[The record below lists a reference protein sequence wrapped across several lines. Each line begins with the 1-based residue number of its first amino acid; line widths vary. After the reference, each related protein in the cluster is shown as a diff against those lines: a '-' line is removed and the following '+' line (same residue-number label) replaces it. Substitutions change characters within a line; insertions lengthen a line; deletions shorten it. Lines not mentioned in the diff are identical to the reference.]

1 MRSVLLALVALLVC
15 SLLACSG
22 SSRARKPN
30 ALTAVTNQFEMAE
43 IWSENVG
50 SSAPYY
56 FAPIVAGDAVYS
68 AAASGRLVKLDLLTG
83 KIIWEVSVPD
93 RLSVGP
99 GSDGKTTVAVSDK
112 GMVYAFDET
121 GKNVWS
127 VSVGSEVLT
136 EPIVAAGVVVIRTL
150 DNRFMGLDVVT
161 GKRRWFYQRQQS
173 VLSLRV
179 GYGMLLVNNE
189 VIVTGLSSGRYG
201 MIAVNNGALIWETSI
216 SFPKGFSEIER
227 LNDVSAKPSLE
238 GEKLCAVSYQ
248 GKIGCSAVRTGNLIW
263 SKDFSSYTGTAQ
275 GPELVFSS
283 NEKSQVAAFKS
294 ADGTPVW
301 ETGKLNWRDLGEPT
315 AIGRVLL
322 FGDAEGYLH
331 ALAQADGE
339 IVARIRHDSS
349 PVASAPVVAGGLVL
363 VLSQGGKL
371 VAYQPK

>member
-1 MRSVLLALVALLVC
+1 
-15 SLLACSG
+15 
-22 SSRARKPN
+22 
-30 ALTAVTNQFEMAE
+30 
-43 IWSENVG
+43 
-50 SSAPYY
+50 
-56 FAPIVAGDAVYS
+56 
-68 AAASGRLVKLDLLTG
+68 
-83 KIIWEVSVPD
+83 
-93 RLSVGP
+93 
-99 GSDGKTTVAVSDK
+99 
-112 GMVYAFDET
+112 
-121 GKNVWS
+121 
-127 VSVGSEVLT
+127 
-136 EPIVAAGVVVIRTL
+136 
-150 DNRFMGLDVVT
+150 MGLDVVT

-248 GKIGCSAVRTGNLIW
+248 GKIGCSAVRTGNLLW

>member
-22 SSRARKPN
+22 TSRTRKPN
-30 ALTAVTNQFEMAE
+30 ALTPVTNQFEMAE
-43 IWSENVG
+43 IWSANVG
-50 SSAPYY
+50 SSEPYY
-56 FAPIVAGDAVYS
+56 FDPIVAGDAVYS
-68 AAASGRLVKLDLLTG
+68 ASASGRLVKLDLLTG
-83 KIIWEVSVPD
+83 KTIWEVDIAD

-136 EPIVAAGVVVIRTL
+136 EPIVAAGIVVIRTL

-189 VIVTGLSSGRYG
+189 VIVTGLSTGRYG

-294 ADGTPVW
+294 ADGTLVW
-301 ETGKLNWRDLGEPT
+301 ETSKLNWRDLGEPT

-322 FGDAEGYLH
+322 FGDSEGYLH
-331 ALAQADGE
+331 ALSQSDGQ
-339 IVARIRHDSS
+339 IVARIRHDTS
-349 PVASAPVVAGGLVL
+349 PIASAPVVAGSLVL
-363 VLSQGGKL
+363 VQSQGGKL

>member
-22 SSRARKPN
+22 TSRTRKPN
-30 ALTAVTNQFEMAE
+30 ALTPVTNQFEMAE
-43 IWSENVG
+43 IWSANVG
-50 SSAPYY
+50 SSEPYY
-56 FAPIVAGDAVYS
+56 FDPIVAGDAVYS
-68 AAASGRLVKLDLLTG
+68 ASASGRLVKLDLLTG
-83 KIIWEVSVPD
+83 KTIWEVDIAD

-136 EPIVAAGVVVIRTL
+136 EPIVAAGIVVIRTL

-179 GYGMLLVNNE
+179 GYGML
-189 VIVTGLSSGRYG
+189 
-201 MIAVNNGALIWETSI
+201 AVNNGALIWETSI

-294 ADGTPVW
+294 ADGTLVW
-301 ETGKLNWRDLGEPT
+301 ETSKLNWRDLGEPT

-322 FGDAEGYLH
+322 FGDSEGYLH
-331 ALAQADGE
+331 ALSQSDGQ
-339 IVARIRHDSS
+339 IVARIRHDTS
-349 PVASAPVVAGGLVL
+349 PIASAPVVAGGLVL
-363 VLSQGGKL
+363 VQSQGGKL